1 MEGKKPKILL
11 SSLLF
16 FITIL
21 FTQVLDAQE
30 LKGAFIMSSV
40 GGIQNASNNVMAF
53 HFNSNSECLTLQNG
67 SAVLIGERAIGA
79 FVVYCDKTSN
89 IHTLGIK
96 VYPNPVA
103 SFAQVKFIT
112 TPPLHEAFTYSI
124 WTANGRM
131 VKRGKATG
139 AAIFKGL
146 ALDMRTESSGVYII
160 RIESATS
167 SDVLKFIKA
176 N

>member
-1 MEGKKPKILL
+1 MEDKKVRCLVVFL
-11 SSLLF
+11 LLF
-16 FITIL
+16 VSIL
-21 FTQVLDAQE
+21 FKQESCAQE
-30 LKGAFIMSSV
+30 LKGAFIMSSI
-40 GGIQNASNNVMAF
+40 GGIQNTSNNVMPF

-67 SAVLIGERAIGA
+67 SAVLIGERATGT
-79 FVVYCDKTSN
+79 FVIYCDKISK

-103 SFAQVKFIT
+103 SFAQVKFIK
-112 TPPLHEAFTYSI
+112 TPLLYETFTYSI

-131 VKRGKATG
+131 VKSGKATG
-139 AAIFKGL
+139 AEIYKGL
-146 ALDMRTESSGVYII
+146 TLDMRIESSGIYII
-160 RIESATS
+160 RIESSTS

>member
-1 MEGKKPKILL
+1 MEGKKNKSFLVF
-11 SSLLF
+11 LLF
-16 FITIL
+16 FLSIL
-21 FTQVLDAQE
+21 FTQESYAQE

-67 SAVLIGERAIGA
+67 SAVLIGERATGT
-79 FVVYCDKTSN
+79 FVIYCDKISK

-103 SFAQVKFIT
+103 SFAQVKFIK
-112 TPPLHEAFTYSI
+112 TPLLYETFTYSI
-124 WTANGRM
+124 WTANGRL
-131 VKRGKATG
+131 VKSGKATG
-139 AAIFKGL
+139 AEIYKGL
-146 ALDMRTESSGVYII
+146 TLDMRIEGSGVYII
-160 RIESATS
+160 RIESTTS